1 MLFDATSPFG
11 AATLTLITTASFLYQ
26 PQTFSPGFLRSA
38 LTFIFP
44 NLMQKILK
52 RGATI
57 STLFTSKLKSF
68 IQTFQSNKENKS
80 VDHFLRL
87 YSNFVAT

>member
-11 AATLTLITTASFLYQ
+11 AATLTLMTPSQQRSFYTKLK
-26 PQTFSPGFLRSA
+26 PGFLRSA

-44 NLMQKILK
+44 NLIQKILK
-52 RGATI
+52 RGATM

-80 VDHFLRL
+80 DDHFLRL
-87 YSNFVAT
+87 